1 MVEIIWREPPT
12 EDRSKAGV
20 IIQHLKQF
28 PGRWAMVQSGMKSS
42 AGAATFKDK
51 GCEAMARR
59 AEDLKTYEIYA
70 RWPVSEEYPE
80 WVPPTL
86 PAAPEENDKSAIH
99 EAIAKGTALK
109 PPPPV
114 IPRRA
119 TTPAAQPAPAN
130 DFGLTKFRAE
140 RAARGA
146 RA

>member
-80 WVPPTL
+80 WLPPAL
-86 PAAPEENDKSAIH
+86 PTAPKDDEKAAVQKAV
-99 EAIAKGTALK
+99 ATGTALK
-109 PPPPV
+109 PPAPV

-119 TTPAAQPAPAN
+119 AAPTEPPAAAN
-130 DFGLTKFRAE
+130 DFGMAKFRAD

>member
-20 IIQHLKQF
+20 IIEHLKQF

-42 AGAATFKDK
+42 AGSVAFKNK
-51 GCEAMARR
+51 GCEAVSRR
-59 AEDLKTYEIYA
+59 AADLKTWEVYA
-70 RWPVSEEYPE
+70 RWPVSKDYPE

-86 PAAPEENDKSAIH
+86 PADPEKAAVD

-109 PPPPV
+109 PPAPV

-119 TTPAAQPAPAN
+119 TPPAEPPTPPN
-130 DFGLTKFRAE
+130 DFGMGKFRAD